1 MKPQKKIKCIT
12 FFPVPEFGEMAAGLG
27 ADESQFFSRH
37 DLPEVPS
44 EYEDLAQK
52 LFFDG
57 GAIPKLH
64 HSVDR
69 KKAIKALRAWLR
81 SFEPAHEAKIATVG
95 YALWLW
101 IDPDALSA

>member
-1 MKPQKKIKCIT
+1 MKPNKKIKGIT
-12 FFPVPEFGEMAAGLG
+12 FFPVPEFGEMAAVLG
-27 ADESQFFSRH
+27 ADEAQFFSRH

-57 GAIPKLH
+57 GAIPELPQ
-64 HSVDR
+64 SIDR

-81 SFEPAHEAKIATVG
+81 SFSPAHEEKIATVG

-101 IDPDALSA
+101 TDQDVLSD